1 MYAKYKFTRFSTRD
15 VNLSGL
21 EQETVDDMSN
31 GKIFINEMLSKH
43 KFAQYKGL
51 KAIARGLRFK
61 YFWHRG
67 GRFLAKLRDGDTSQL
82 IKTAADLQAIGAS
95 LNVSKSKAAPSANA
109 VGNKTSV

>member
-1 MYAKYKFTRFSTRD
+1 
-15 VNLSGL
+15 
-21 EQETVDDMSN
+21 
-31 GKIFINEMLSKH
+31 MLSKN

-67 GRFLAKLRDGDTSQL
+67 GHFLAKLRDGDASQL
-82 IKTAADLQAIGAS
+82 IKTAVDLQAIAAS

-109 VGNKTSV
+109 INKKSVQKPDACTSSDSELDF